1 MCCVQHR
8 QKQLLITTRGF
19 DGGVYG
25 YNTGTGELE
34 WRMKCKLP
42 GVQKEI
48 SPRGV
53 TTDGR
58 SNLYVCDDSNECIQL
73 FSVDG
78 VYNGAILKDAKPSL
92 GEPIRIR
99 WCFRTSSMV
108 VAHLTNEFCRI
119 SKIQGTAEGVPGMS
133 TEDLTMQVDLTDN
146 DPGGEPPQPSTSTAD
161 SVILLDTPTEEVP
174 EVGLNPPLNNRPK
187 GQKNKSKE
195 TKQRDLTGKGSQ
207 PAESQSAEIKYKGKN
222 CPESLINSSIPTP
235 IQIGCVRFNSS
246 PVSNA
251 SPQESEHG
259 VGIGQCKY
267 AIRTWSH

>member
-1 MCCVQHR
+1 MTSTKQGQVWDMCCVQHR

-34 WRMKCKLP
+34 WRMKCRLP

-78 VYNGAILKDAKPSL
+78 VYNGAIMKDVKPSL
-92 GEPIRIR
+92 GEPCRIR

-108 VAHLTNEFCRI
+108 VAHLTNGFCRI
-119 SKIQGTAEGVPGMS
+119 SKIQGTAEGVPGLS
-133 TEDLTMQVDLTDN
+133 TEDLHMQVDLTDN
-146 DPGGEPPQPSTSTAD
+146 DPGGEPSQPSTSAD
-161 SVILLDTPTEEVP
+161 SVILLDTPTKEVP
-174 EVGLNPPLNNRPK
+174 EGGLNPALNNHPK
-187 GQKNKSKE
+187 EKGNE
-195 TKQRDLTGKGSQ
+195 TMHRDATGSSSQ
-207 PAESQSAEIKYKGKN
+207 PSEMKYTGNGRFTPSESESEADFLCLSFFLSSKG
-222 CPESLINSSIPTP
+222 PFTLS
-235 IQIGCVRFNSS
+235 
-246 PVSNA
+246 VSNNA
-251 SPQESEHG
+251 ATTLQ
-259 VGIGQCKY
+259 
-267 AIRTWSH
+267 